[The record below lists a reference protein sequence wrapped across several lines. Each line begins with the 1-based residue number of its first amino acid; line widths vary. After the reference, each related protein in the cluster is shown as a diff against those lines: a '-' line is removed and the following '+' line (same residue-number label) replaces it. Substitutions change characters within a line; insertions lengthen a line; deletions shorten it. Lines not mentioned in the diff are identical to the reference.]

1 MTITKQQIK
10 QLQSICSKEFSDRDE
25 RLNFLSEFTGEQ
37 INSTK
42 DLTERQAYEAI
53 RFLNTGKNPNN
64 SFYALFDKENTQHTT
79 ILSLAHQLG
88 WVQEN
93 KPHLV
98 DLKTLGTWIISSKCP
113 VQKPINQ
120 MNSKELSKVI
130 FALQQVF
137 EWKYSS
143 PRSSPSPSKGGGFKK
158 GRFKNNATKGRE
170 I

>member
-10 QLQSICSKEFSDRDE
+10 QLQTLCSKEFSDRDE

-53 RFLNTGKNPNN
+53 RFLNTGKNPNH
-64 SFYALFDKENTQHTT
+64 SFYALFDKENKQHTT

-93 KPHLV
+93 KPYLV
-98 DLKTLGTWIISSKCP
+98 DLKTLGAWIISSKCP
-113 VQKPINQ
+113 VRKPINQ

-143 PRSSPSPSKGGGFKK
+143 PGPSKGGGGKK
-158 GRFKNNATKGRE
+158 GRFKNNATKGGE
-170 I
+170 F